1 MFILDFLLCFFFQA
15 EDGIRDLVRSRGL
28 GDVYKRQVPE
38 EMIDKYGVDSLRYFI
53 TTTVSLGEDLRFS
66 QEKVEAAWNYIN
78 TIWNIARYIKIQFDN
93 ASYSGEEID
102 KKQLSLLDKWFITRL
117 HKVIREVDP
126 HFEKYNFGEA
136 ARAIYRFIWDDFASW
151 YLEMTKVVFTK
162 STSKEKKINTCAVL
176 NYGLKT
182 ILKLLHPFMPF
193 FTEEIYQKYYSQSI
207 VISEW
212 PKVDPNLSFRM
223 VDKINIIFDI
233 ITNVRNIR
241 AEYKIGN
248 SKKIDLEFETK
259 DQSIK
264 KTIEENLEYL
274 KRFCNYDNYQFLD
287 KIDLKDKAVRVLKGL
302 TMALPL
308 KDLINFEEEKEK
320 LNLEK
325 TKLESEISRCEKMLE
340 NPNFVSKA
348 PASKVEEERNKLE
361 SYRKQLGDVLDL
373 IKSFS

>member
-1 MFILDFLLCFFFQA
+1 
-15 EDGIRDLVRSRGL
+15 
-28 GDVYKRQVPE
+28 
-38 EMIDKYGVDSLRYFI
+38 
-53 TTTVSLGEDLRFS
+53 
-66 QEKVEAAWNYIN
+66 
-78 TIWNIARYIKIQFDN
+78 
-93 ASYSGEEID
+93 
-102 KKQLSLLDKWFITRL
+102 
-117 HKVIREVDP
+117 
-126 HFEKYNFGEA
+126 
-136 ARAIYRFIWDDFASW
+136 
-151 YLEMTKVVFTK
+151 MTKVVFTK

-207 VISEW
+207 VISSW
-212 PKVDPNLSFRM
+212 PEIDKNLRFNIG
-223 VDKINIIFDI
+223 DKMNIIFDI

-241 AEYKIGN
+241 AEYKIVN

-325 TKLESEISRCEKMLE
+325 ARLESEISRCEKMLE